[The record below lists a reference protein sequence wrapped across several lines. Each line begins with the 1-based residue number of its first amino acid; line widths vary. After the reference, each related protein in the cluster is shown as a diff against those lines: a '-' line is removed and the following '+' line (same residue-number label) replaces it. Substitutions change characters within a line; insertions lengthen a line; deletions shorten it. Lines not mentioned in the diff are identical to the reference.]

1 MIYKN
6 KIVNMNSF
14 DFFDEIYCINLDE
27 RVDRW
32 EHAQNEF
39 TKAGIL
45 DKVQRFSAI
54 RDVDGRFGI
63 IKSNLA
69 IVKMAKEKKLKNVLI
84 FEDDVEFIVDDPQAV
99 LQTSINQVKD
109 IKWHLFYLGA
119 NTHEKLIKFKP
130 NLILLK
136 NAFAVHS
143 MAYSDLMYDT
153 FIRKF
158 DNLKTIR
165 TFDDILDVYLAKQIQ
180 DKGVCLMVNPMMTTQ
195 MNSFSDIENRV
206 VDYSFIE
213 ERYKNNIK

>member
-1 MIYKN
+1 MS
-6 KIVNMNSF
+6 NSF

-27 RVDRW
+27 RTDRW
-32 EHAQNEF
+32 EHATNEF
-39 TKAGIL
+39 IKAGIQ
-45 DKVQRFSAI
+45 DRVQRFSAI
-54 RDVDGRFGI
+54 RDVDGRIGV

-69 IVKMAKEKKLKNVLI
+69 IIKMAKEKKLKNVLI
-84 FEDDVEFIVDDPQAV
+84 FEDDVEFIVDDPQSI
-99 LQTSINQVKD
+99 LQKSIEQANG

-143 MAYSDLMYDT
+143 MAYSNLMYDS
-153 FIRKF
+153 FIMKY
-158 DNLKTIR
+158 DNIKTIVNF
-165 TFDDILDVYLAKQIQ
+165 TDILDVYLSKQIQ
-180 DKGVCLMVNPMMTTQ
+180 DKYVCLMTHPMMTTQ
-195 MNSFSDIENRV
+195 MNSYSDIEKRV

>member
-1 MIYKN
+1 
-6 KIVNMNSF
+6 MNPF

-27 RVDRW
+27 RIDRW

-45 DKVQRFSAI
+45 DRVQRFSAI
-54 RDVDGRFGI
+54 RDVDGRIGI

-69 IVKMAKEKKLKNVLI
+69 IIKIAKEKKLKNVLV
-84 FEDDVEFIVDDPQAV
+84 FEDDVEFIVDDPQKV
-99 LQTSINQVKD
+99 LQQSLSQVKD

-143 MAYSDLMYDT
+143 MAYSDLMYDA

-165 TFDDILDVYLAKQIQ
+165 TFDDILDVYLAKQVQEKCI
-180 DKGVCLMVNPMMTTQ
+180 CLMVNPMMTTQ